1 MSYTFPIGK
10 DPRRPET
17 ILLIVAALYT
27 LIKKK

>member
-17 ILLIVAALYT
+17 ILLLFAAVYT
-27 LIKKK
+27 LLKKK